1 MIPKNSVHYVIIF
14 WHYISCLFLGP
25 ETGGV
30 PTPEPRLPRVQRV
43 LQLRLLHAGRNNA
56 QVKHKSL
63 TNPFKVRTRV
73 VLLIWLHNGTICYL
87 IYAKLIYICK
97 LLSPPW
103 VVKKYRVIKHT
114 LIFSIYFSI

>member
-1 MIPKNSVHYVIIF
+1 MSPKNSVHYVIIF

-63 TNPFKVRTRV
+63 TNPLEVRLRV
-73 VLLIWLHNGTICYL
+73 VWLLIWIIYGNYL
-87 IYAKLIYICK
+87 LYF
-97 LLSPPW
+97 
-103 VVKKYRVIKHT
+103 VKSMDI
-114 LIFSIYFSI
+114 LFLFF